1 MKKIALFT
9 LAALLMVACGPSRE
23 ERINQIEDFEDS
35 IFESAIAAD
44 PETADQLTALYVAF
58 ADKYAKDSLSPEYL
72 MKAAEIQGNVLHTER
87 AVMLFER
94 VINDYP
100 DFEEVPMCYFLK
112 GNALEMNSQ
121 IDEARAAYEEFIEK
135 YPDHYMAEQ
144 TRKML
149 PRLGMSPEE
158 MLADILEH
166 ANDSLLIAQ

>member
-1 MKKIALFT
+1 MKKTALFVF
-9 LAALLMVACGPSRE
+9 AAVLMVACGPSRE

-58 ADKYAKDSLSPEYL
+58 ADKYPNDSLSPEYL
-72 MKAAEIQGNVLHTER
+72 MKGADAQSNVLHTER
-87 AVMLFER
+87 AVTLFDR

-112 GNALEMNSQ
+112 GNALELNSQ
-121 IDEARAAYEEFIEK
+121 IDEAKAAYEEFIEK
-135 YPDHYMAEQ
+135 YPDHFMADDA
-144 TRKML
+144 RRML
-149 PRLGMSPEE
+149 PIIGMSDEE
-158 MLADILEH
+158 KLAYILEH